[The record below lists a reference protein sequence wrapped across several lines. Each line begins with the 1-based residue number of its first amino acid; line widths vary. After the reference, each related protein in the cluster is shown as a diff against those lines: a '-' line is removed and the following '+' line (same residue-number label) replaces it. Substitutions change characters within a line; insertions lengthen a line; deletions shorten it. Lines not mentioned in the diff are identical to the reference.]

1 MQVLHIV
8 RGHVIC
14 SELAKAVG
22 VVAEVA
28 DDFEGAHLLVHQ
40 TRGGTLRT
48 LADAG
53 PGHVDE
59 VSRRIRDAVARL
71 VGSQLGILRA
81 LFLEG
86 GVVVK
91 GPAAVQVEV
100 LEQFWIGERG
110 AVKLETVQFL
120 DTLLTR
126 HTGLEPE

>member
-1 MQVLHIV
+1 M

-22 VVAEVA
+22 AVTKMA

-40 TRGGTLRT
+40 TSGGTLRP

-59 VSRRIRDAVARL
+59 VSRRIRDAVACL
-71 VGSQLGILRA
+71 VGSQLGILCA
-81 LFLEG
+81 FFLEG
-86 GVVVK
+86 GVVVE

-100 LEQFWIGERG
+100 L
-110 AVKLETVQFL
+110 
-120 DTLLTR
+120 
-126 HTGLEPE
+126 